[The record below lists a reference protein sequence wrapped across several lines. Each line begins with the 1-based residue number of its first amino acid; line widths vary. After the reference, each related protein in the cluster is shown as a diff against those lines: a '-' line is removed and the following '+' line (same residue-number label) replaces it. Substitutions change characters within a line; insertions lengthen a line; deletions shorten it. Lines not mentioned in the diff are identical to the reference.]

1 MSEDFCFFQ
10 PRHDP
15 SSLARSTLNRKALT
29 AIMNAL
35 SQAWDEI
42 PTFQY
47 FNSKPFQPSHFRDE
61 DELSTKLVEI
71 LNHRLDTSLNGPFTK
86 KKFQVVVRDAKTSTA
101 TLSSIDQMPDMVF
114 RPLTVPH
121 GEDRQASALFVE
133 AKLVDPT
140 PGCRPYVVD
149 GLHRFVSGKYAPRVT
164 FGLMLGYAVSGFD
177 DVSAQL
183 PKYYQRASDPEALL
197 CNAVLSKSTL
207 HDRCFESTHA
217 RSHPC
222 PPDFRALHFWLARP
236 APDPIEQ
243 MAGVS
248 KAKLKSTAAP
258 RTKSK
263 PSTT

>member
-15 SSLARSTLNRKALT
+15 SSLARSTLDRKALT

-42 PTFQY
+42 QTFQY
-47 FNSKPFQPSHFRDE
+47 LNSKPFQISHFRNE

-71 LNHRLDTSLNGPFTK
+71 LNHRLDTSQRGPFTK
-86 KKFQVVVRDAKTSTA
+86 KRFQVIVRDAKTSTA
-101 TLSSIDQMPDMVF
+101 NLSSIDQMPDMVF
-114 RPLTVPH
+114 RPLTVPP

-177 DVSAQL
+177 DVSALL
-183 PKYYQRASDPEALL
+183 PKYYHRASDPEAVV
-197 CNAVLSKSTL
+197 CKAALSKSTL
-207 HDRCFESTHA
+207 HDRCFESAHT

-222 PPDFRALHFWLARP
+222 PPNFRALHFWLTRP
-236 APDPIEQ
+236 TPD
-243 MAGVS
+243 
-248 KAKLKSTAAP
+248 
-258 RTKSK
+258 RK
-263 PSTT
+263 PSTNGGSQFTSKVSTPT